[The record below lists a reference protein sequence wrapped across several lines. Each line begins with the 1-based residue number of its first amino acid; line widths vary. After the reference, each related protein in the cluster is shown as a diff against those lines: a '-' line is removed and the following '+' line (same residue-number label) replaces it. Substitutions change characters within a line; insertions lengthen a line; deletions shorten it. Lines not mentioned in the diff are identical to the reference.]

1 MISIDLMIVYLYYF
15 IEKSKK
21 KGKRKKQLHISY
33 HNGDH
38 YNSVRRI
45 SDIKGPNSYHEA
57 NKPANIFID
66 VRYLIRIKIKP
77 NSHILISI
85 DIGLMNNKTN
95 HFQTL
100 QPEEEITQTT
110 YGSSEGM
117 FDSRF

>member
-1 MISIDLMIVYLYYF
+1 MIRIDLMIVYLYYF

-45 SDIKGPNSYHEA
+45 SDIKGPNCYHEA

-66 VRYLIRIKIKP
+66 VRCKNKILPDFKR
-77 NSHILISI
+77 NQI
-85 DIGLMNNKTN
+85 DIYK
-95 HFQTL
+95 
-100 QPEEEITQTT
+100 
-110 YGSSEGM
+110 Y
-117 FDSRF
+117 

>member
-1 MISIDLMIVYLYYF
+1 MNVKTLFHIKFIHIHLYDKYRSHDIYLYYF

-66 VRYLIRIKIKP
+66 VRYFK
-77 NSHILISI
+77 
-85 DIGLMNNKTN
+85 
-95 HFQTL
+95 
-100 QPEEEITQTT
+100 
-110 YGSSEGM
+110 
-117 FDSRF
+117 

>member
-1 MISIDLMIVYLYYF
+1 MVNISSLDECQTLFHINIYMINIDLMIVYLYYF

-66 VRYLIRIKIKP
+66 VRYF
-77 NSHILISI
+77 
-85 DIGLMNNKTN
+85 M
-95 HFQTL
+95 
-100 QPEEEITQTT
+100 
-110 YGSSEGM
+110 
-117 FDSRF
+117 

>member
-1 MISIDLMIVYLYYF
+1 M
-15 IEKSKK
+15 
-21 KGKRKKQLHISY
+21 HISY

-45 SDIKGPNSYHEA
+45 SDIKGPNCYHEA

-66 VRYLIRIKIKP
+66 VRCKNKILPDFKR
-77 NSHILISI
+77 NQMISI
-85 DIGLMNNKTN
+85 NMNVMNNKIN

-110 YGSSEGM
+110 YISSGGK
-117 FDSRF
+117 FDSHFQSDILKNPPTDFDI

>member
-1 MISIDLMIVYLYYF
+1 MYYF

-66 VRYLIRIKIKP
+66 VRYFMRIKIKL
-77 NSHILISI
+77 NSLRHVLISI

-110 YGSSEGM
+110 YGCSEGM